1 MKTDQTKLYNYN
13 TSYKRQPI
21 MSKRK
26 DIKHVDTNQFILLTK
41 PTLVEFQMEE
51 PETISNDK
59 FHRILI
65 LQNGK

>member
-1 MKTDQTKLYNYN
+1 
-13 TSYKRQPI
+13 

-26 DIKHVDTNQFILLTK
+26 DIKHVHTNQFILLTK

-51 PETISNDK
+51 LETISNDK
-59 FHRILI
+59 LHRILI

>member
-1 MKTDQTKLYNYN
+1 
-13 TSYKRQPI
+13 
-21 MSKRK
+21 MSKSK
-26 DIKHVDTNQFILLTK
+26 DINKHVHTNQFILLTK